1 MYVAHLKKAMT
12 HQSNSKR
19 SSQWF
24 RPVLLACALG
34 ASASVLSGCF
44 PLAAGGIVVGAFSIS
59 DRRTTGAQAEDQAI
73 ELKALSRLRDRF
85 KSDQISFSV
94 TSFNRI
100 ALLTGFVPDA
110 QTKAEAARI
119 VAGIENV
126 RSVLNEIELGLPPG
140 IATYG
145 KDTTLTARVKAS
157 LMDAKD
163 VQAQAV
169 KVFTEAG
176 SVYLMGIA
184 TEREAARA
192 ADIASRISGVR
203 RVVRAFEI
211 VSEAELAN
219 IQSRNQAEK
228 SAPAAPPQ
236 PAAPVTPP
244 PPPPAP
250 APITPAAP
258 AAIQQPAAPVSSAA
272 SAASTGAQPAVP
284 AAAPASTAEATPV
297 R

>member
-1 MYVAHLKKAMT
+1 MYVAHPKKAMT

-228 SAPAAPPQ
+228 SAPATAQ

-258 AAIQQPAAPVSSAA
+258 AAIQQPAAPVSSATP
-272 SAASTGAQPAVP
+272 AASTGAQPAVP
-284 AAAPASTAEATPV
+284 VAVPASTAEATPV